1 MWQNISTSSRL
12 ALKMAVMVLPDT
24 AGVSL
29 TNMRASGLRTVD
41 SRERGRE
48 IKLVSRLVI
57 PRWIPFLNFGLY
69 VSYCYLRQ
77 LILLKASTGFS
88 SVGQVHSYCLSSFN
102 DSIHMSSLFCSEGRR
117 ENKTVTCY
125 HTWYTLVE
133 VYTKH

>member
-1 MWQNISTSSRL
+1 
-12 ALKMAVMVLPDT
+12 MAVMVLPDT

-29 TNMRASGLRTVD
+29 TNMRASGLRTVE

-102 DSIHMSSLFCSEGRR
+102 DSIHMSSLFCSEGRKQ
-117 ENKTVTCY
+117 NSYLLSHV
-125 HTWYTLVE
+125 
-133 VYTKH
+133 VYSGRSLHKALIWEQTGQYMY